1 MLKLF
6 RISCCSLR
14 VGAFGSQASFLVVF
28 LTALRPGSRE
38 YWCMVHSAYLFWS
51 IFWMSFL
58 DAGCKMS
65 REGGVVVLHDMV
77 REGILHVSFR

>member
-1 MLKLF
+1 
-6 RISCCSLR
+6 
-14 VGAFGSQASFLVVF
+14 
-28 LTALRPGSRE
+28 
-38 YWCMVHSAYLFWS
+38 
-51 IFWMSFL
+51 MSFL